1 MIPVPT
7 FSSGVSLYKPGET
20 ASAFIERADKA
31 LYRAKR
37 LGRNRVEMDA
47 TYRNDD
53 SSSGAQSNGP
63 EIKGSDAQR
72 YLLSVNLFTCRHCL
86 FHFCGFT
93 CRFQLVHCGP
103 VFVNYHLA
111 GTLHGSD

>member
-1 MIPVPT
+1 MVAVPT

-47 TYRNDD
+47 TYRD
-53 SSSGAQSNGP
+53 SSDDADPASEPA
-63 EIKGSDAQR
+63 SDD
-72 YLLSVNLFTCRHCL
+72 YLQNNPS
-86 FHFCGFT
+86 
-93 CRFQLVHCGP
+93 
-103 VFVNYHLA
+103 
-111 GTLHGSD
+111 